1 MKILYYTWNEI
12 TKADVVSNLQRMGH
26 DITFTHNIK
35 NYIKDVDFLN
45 DMEEKIVEEKKKQIP
60 FEIIFSCNFIPLISK
75 IALRNKIPYHGL
87 MTVRV

>member
-26 DITFTHNIK
+26 DITLFTHNIK

-45 DMEEKIVEEKKKQIP
+45 DMEEKIVEEKK
-60 FEIIFSCNFIPLISK
+60 
-75 IALRNKIPYHGL
+75 NKFHLKLFFLQFY
-87 MTVRV
+87 TTYF